1 MQMKEQK
8 TYPGQLVFG
17 LDIGT
22 RSIVGIVGYK
32 SGDDFFVVAQ
42 ESIEHKTR
50 SMLDG
55 QIHDIRQVSQTI
67 AEVKASLE
75 WKLGRTLKEACI
87 AAAGRVLKTL
97 STHVELEFPI
107 EKEIEQSDIYSLDS
121 LGVEQAYEE
130 FMVKESPTEK
140 FYCVGYTVC
149 KYYLNEYPISNLLNH
164 KARKVSADLIATFLP
179 DDVVDGLYR
188 AVEMADLK
196 VANLTLEPIAAMQV
210 AIPPMYRMLNIALVD
225 VGAGTSDICIT
236 KDGSVNAYGMIPQAG
251 DSLTEAIAKKCL
263 VDFQTAEMIKRKAS
277 EEDKIDYMDIMLL
290 PQSITKEEV
299 EEIVDAE
306 LTIMATNVANRIKE
320 LNGGKSVS
328 AVFVIGGGGKFK
340 GYTEKL
346 AEELMIPRERV
357 ALRGSEVM
365 QQVTFMEDVEK
376 DSLLVTPVGIC
387 MNFYEQNNNFIYVL
401 FNGEKIKLYDNGRLT
416 VVDVAMQANFPKEDL
431 FPRRGKALEISVNGK
446 TKIIRGEQGE
456 SAHITVNGQ
465 IGDLHKAIQANDEI
479 VIKTST
485 VGADASIMLSEL
497 LENKDSL
504 AIKIND
510 VLINLPRLKKVNGN
524 FVNDTYKIKDK
535 DQIELLNYYTLDQLA
550 AFMDVTIEEEEPIY
564 VNRAVAT
571 KDSII
576 YEDFS
581 VQFQVRTQTLSSMS
595 EEEIKL
601 ETEQELEQELEAELE
616 AEQEQEL
623 KTEDFRDIVV

>member
-1 MQMKEQK
+1 MKEQK

-55 QIHDIRQVSQTI
+55 QIHDIRQVSQPI

-75 WKLGRTLKEACI
+75 WKLGRPLKEACI

-236 KDGSVNAYGMIPQAG
+236 NDGSVNAYGMILQEG
-251 DSLTEAIAKKCL
+251 DSLTKTIAK
-263 VDFQTAEMIKRKAS
+263 
-277 EEDKIDYMDIMLL
+277 
-290 PQSITKEEV
+290 
-299 EEIVDAE
+299 
-306 LTIMATNVANRIKE
+306 
-320 LNGGKSVS
+320 
-328 AVFVIGGGGKFK
+328 
-340 GYTEKL
+340 
-346 AEELMIPRERV
+346 
-357 ALRGSEVM
+357 
-365 QQVTFMEDVEK
+365 
-376 DSLLVTPVGIC
+376 
-387 MNFYEQNNNFIYVL
+387 
-401 FNGEKIKLYDNGRLT
+401 
-416 VVDVAMQANFPKEDL
+416 
-431 FPRRGKALEISVNGK
+431 
-446 TKIIRGEQGE
+446 
-456 SAHITVNGQ
+456 
-465 IGDLHKAIQANDEI
+465 
-479 VIKTST
+479 
-485 VGADASIMLSEL
+485 
-497 LENKDSL
+497 
-504 AIKIND
+504 
-510 VLINLPRLKKVNGN
+510 
-524 FVNDTYKIKDK
+524 
-535 DQIELLNYYTLDQLA
+535 
-550 AFMDVTIEEEEPIY
+550 
-564 VNRAVAT
+564 
-571 KDSII
+571 
-576 YEDFS
+576 
-581 VQFQVRTQTLSSMS
+581 
-595 EEEIKL
+595 
-601 ETEQELEQELEAELE
+601 
-616 AEQEQEL
+616 
-623 KTEDFRDIVV
+623 